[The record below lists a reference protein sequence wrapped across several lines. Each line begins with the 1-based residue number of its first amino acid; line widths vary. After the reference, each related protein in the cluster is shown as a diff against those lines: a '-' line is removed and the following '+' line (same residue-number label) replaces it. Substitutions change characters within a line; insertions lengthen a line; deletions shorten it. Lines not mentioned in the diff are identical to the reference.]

1 MALFNPAYTQF
12 INQRVPQ
19 AQQPQQ
25 RAIGFGNNFK
35 DTPPTFITEKKEDNN
50 RNVMLSNTGGLTRDI
65 VADPNQNKR
74 NFIGNVSAFQRRAM
88 LSSGG
93 INKVFRTEGK

>member
-35 DTPPTFITEKKEDNN
+35 DTPPSFITEKKEDNKIE
-50 RNVMLSNTGGLTRDI
+50 RL
-65 VADPNQNKR
+65 NKPKPKKTKR
-74 NFIGNVSAFQRRAM
+74 KK
-88 LSSGG
+88 
-93 INKVFRTEGK
+93 NKKKN

>member
-19 AQQPQQ
+19 TAQPQQ

-35 DTPPTFITEKKEDNN
+35 DTPPNFVKEDK
-50 RNVMLSNTGGLTRDI
+50 VD
-65 VADPNQNKR
+65 NKIER
-74 NFIGNVSAFQRRAM
+74 LKKPKPKKTKRKKKKKKN
-88 LSSGG
+88 
-93 INKVFRTEGK
+93 